1 MHTLFNDVCYHSCTH
16 MLFAV
21 IALDTHLLS
30 SVLLSGV
37 SAHDRRGR
45 IFKEGKSMD
54 DEHKIVEGML
64 RRNPSDNHTFVGL
77 IPNEDEEPGGSDEGA
92 EGGALFGSK
101 AAKEAKLTAMGGM
114 NTAQTVIAGD
124 DNAVRMLK
132 REGTKLIYFG
142 ILTSQP

>member
-1 MHTLFNDVCYHSCTH
+1 MHTLFNDVYYHSLTH

-45 IFKEGKSMD
+45 IFKEGK
-54 DEHKIVEGML
+54 IVEGML

-77 IPNEDEEPGGSDEGA
+77 ISNEDEEPGGSDEGA

-101 AAKEAKLTAMGGM
+101 AAKLTAMGGM

-132 REGTKLIYFG
+132 REGTKLIYFC

>member
-1 MHTLFNDVCYHSCTH
+1 MHRLFNDMYYHSFTH

>member
-1 MHTLFNDVCYHSCTH
+1 
-16 MLFAV
+16 
-21 IALDTHLLS
+21 
-30 SVLLSGV
+30 
-37 SAHDRRGR
+37 
-45 IFKEGKSMD
+45 MD
-54 DEHKIVEGML
+54 DEDKIVEGML

-101 AAKEAKLTAMGGM
+101 AAKEAKEAKLTAMGGM